1 MNENKYIVS
10 ARKYRPST
18 FSDVV
23 GQKHITDTLRNALL
37 TGHLSHAYLFSG
49 PRGVGKTTCARILAK
64 ALNCENL
71 TPEGDPCNECES
83 CKSFNAGKSLNILE
97 LDAASN
103 NKVEDIRNI
112 IEHVRFV
119 PQAGSKNVYIIDEV
133 HMLTTA
139 AFNAFLKTLEE
150 PPEHAVF
157 IMATTEKH
165 KILPTILSRCQ
176 QYDFKRIPVDKIT
189 ERLEYICKNENIQYE
204 KDALQLIAIKAEG
217 ALRDALSIFDQ
228 LVNYSKGN
236 LTFEEVKKQLNV
248 LDHETY
254 FELTEY
260 FLQGNTAEAVKLF
273 NTILERGYESQAFLT
288 GLIEHLRNLVFVKEI
303 KDARF
308 LDLSDIQKEKY
319 LSVAPKIPM
328 SFVVNALD
336 FAVEADTQFKFT
348 SNAKIF
354 IELLLIKMSSL
365 YGLLQTEAE
374 KKKLK

>member
-1 MNENKYIVS
+1 MNENQYIVS
-10 ARKYRPST
+10 ARKYRPSV

-71 TPEGDPCNECES
+71 TSEGDPCNECES
-83 CKSFNAGKSLNILE
+83 CRNFNEGKSLNILE

-176 QYDFKRIPVDKIT
+176 QYDFKRIPVNQIT
-189 ERLEYICKNENIQYE
+189 ERLEYICKKENIQYE

-228 LVNYSKGN
+228 LVNYSQGN

-248 LDHETY
+248 LDHET
-254 FELTEY
+254 FFKITEH
-260 FLQGNTAEAVKLF
+260 FLKADTAEAVKLF
-273 NTILERGYESQAFLT
+273 NNILENGYESQAFLT
-288 GLIEHLRNLVFVKEI
+288 GLIEHFRNLLFVKEI

-308 LDLSDIQKEKY
+308 LDLSDIQKNKY
-319 LSVAPKIPM
+319 AEIAPKIPM

-336 FAVEADTQFKFT
+336 LSVEADTKFKFT

-354 IELLLIKMSSL
+354 VELLLIKISNL
-365 YGLLQTEAE
+365 YGLLQAEAE
-374 KKKLK
+374 KKK